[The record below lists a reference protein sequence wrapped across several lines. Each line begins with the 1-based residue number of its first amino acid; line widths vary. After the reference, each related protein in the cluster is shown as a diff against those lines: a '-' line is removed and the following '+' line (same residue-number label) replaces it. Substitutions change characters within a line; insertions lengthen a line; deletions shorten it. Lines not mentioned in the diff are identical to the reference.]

1 MVESAPTSNLHDA
14 WKESEWTWHPIIWA
28 IIGQLTLHLPTRAE
42 QKTSDLYSLSLS
54 FNEVYWDVAS
64 MTGCPKN
71 VAVEPQKVGYF

>member
-1 MVESAPTSNLHDA
+1 MERVRMDMTSHYLSNN
-14 WKESEWTWHPIIWA
+14 WS
-28 IIGQLTLHLPTRAE
+28 TLPLPTRAE